1 MCVQGLT
8 EKGVISA
15 ECLNP
20 IKFLK
25 MMADM
30 GVPVK
35 FNETL
40 SKQVSLSQLANDN
53 KRTV

>member
-1 MCVQGLT
+1 MCVQGLA
-8 EKGVISA
+8 EKGLISS
-15 ECLNP
+15 ECLDP

-25 MMADM
+25 MMAEM

-40 SKQVSLSQLANDN
+40 SKQVSVS
-53 KRTV
+53 

>member
-8 EKGVISA
+8 EKGLVSS
-15 ECLNP
+15 ECLDP
-20 IKFLK
+20 IKFLR
-25 MMADM
+25 MMAEM

-40 SKQVSLSQLANDN
+40 SKQVSVS
-53 KRTV
+53 

>member
-1 MCVQGLT
+1 MHVQGLT
-8 EKGVISA
+8 EKGLASS
-15 ECLNP
+15 ECLDP

-25 MMADM
+25 MMAEM

-40 SKQVSLSQLANDN
+40 SKQVAVS
-53 KRTV
+53 